1 MKKQMK
7 KLQILMNLFLETQE
21 RFYTEFSPAGAD
33 FTFEVNDEI
42 LTVIKD
48 NVTLVVYD
56 QSKNQITHDIE
67 TDDFECLIDCM
78 VWMMKELRPEVYSSV
93 ESFASEFYH
102 IGRTLQQ
109 LRNQ

>member
-7 KLQILMNLFLETQE
+7 KLQILMNLFLETKE

-33 FTFEVNDEI
+33 FTFVVEDDV

-56 QSKNQITHDIE
+56 PAKNQITHDIE

-78 VWMMKELRPEVYSSV
+78 VWMMKELRPEVYDSV
-93 ESFASEFYH
+93 ETFASEFYH
-102 IGRTLQQ
+102 IGRTLRQ
-109 LRNQ
+109 LRGE